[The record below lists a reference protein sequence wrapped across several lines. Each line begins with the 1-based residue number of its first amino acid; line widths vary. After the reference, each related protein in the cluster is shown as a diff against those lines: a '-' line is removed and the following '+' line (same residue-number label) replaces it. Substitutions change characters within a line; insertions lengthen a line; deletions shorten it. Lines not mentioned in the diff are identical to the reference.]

1 MKKTF
6 DLIIIISSLILLFSA
21 CGGGGGSGGNTD
33 NIPPTAPSNL
43 IAGTAASASISLSWN
58 ASTDNVGV
66 QGYRILRDGIF
77 LKFVTGTS
85 ASDSEV
91 IPGVQYC
98 YTVYA
103 YDAVNPSKSSN
114 QACAAALPDLTDSAP
129 PSVPTNLTVGGDASL
144 SISLSWDTSTDN
156 ISVRGY
162 KIYKNGV
169 YLKSVAGTS
178 TTDTGLNSNTEY
190 CYEVSAIDGGLN
202 ESAKSIQA
210 CTTTSWTITT
220 VDSQGD
226 VDYASIALDSSD
238 KVHLSYYNF
247 TYTGPL
253 QKVGDLKYASN
264 FSGEWVISTVDTGG
278 DVGAFSSI
286 AVDSANKVHISYE
299 DQINHHLKYA
309 TNSSGAWVANTIDNE
324 INTGLFNSLKI
335 DSADRAH
342 ISNYDSWSLKYAT
355 NATGTW
361 ITEIVEGG
369 VGWYTS
375 LGVDSSRKVHISY
388 YDFTNADLKYAT
400 NASGSWVTTTIDST
414 GDVGKFTSI
423 AMDSLGK
430 AHIGYYDFTNA
441 DLKYATNAS
450 GSWVTTTI
458 DSTGDVGQYTSIT
471 VDTANRV
478 HISYEDSLN
487 HALKYAT
494 NTSGVWKT
502 YTIDSAAWVE
512 GQTSLSVDSLGKM
525 HISYRGNADLRY
537 ATNQ

>member
-6 DLIIIISSLILLFSA
+6 DLTIIISSLILLFSA
-21 CGGGGGSGGNTD
+21 CGGGGGGGGNTD
-33 NIPPTAPSNL
+33 NIPPTTPSNL
-43 IAGTAASASISLSWN
+43 TAGAAASASISLSWN

-77 LKFVTGTS
+77 LQFVTGTS

-103 YDAVNPSKSSN
+103 YDGVNPSKASN
-114 QACAAALPDLTDSAP
+114 QTCAAAQPDLADSAP
-129 PSVPTNLTVGGDASL
+129 PSIPTNLTAGADASL
-144 SISLSWDTSTDN
+144 SISLSWNVSADN

-162 KIYKNGV
+162 KIYKNGI
-169 YLKSVAGTS
+169 YLKSVVGTS
-178 TTDTGLNSNTEY
+178 TTDTGLDSNTQY

-202 ESAKSIQA
+202 ESAKSIQV
-210 CTTTSWTITT
+210 CTTTSWIITT

-226 VDYASIALDSSD
+226 VDYSSIALDSSD
-238 KVHLSYYNF
+238 KVHLSYYDF

-253 QKVGDLKYASN
+253 QRVGDLKYASN
-264 FSGEWVISTVDTGG
+264 FSGQWVISTVDTGG

-286 AVDSANKVHISYE
+286 AVDSSNKVHISYE
-299 DQINHHLKYA
+299 DQTNFHLKYA
-309 TNSSGAWVANTIDNE
+309 TNASGTWVANTIDNVL
-324 INTGLFNSLKI
+324 NTGDFTSLKI
-335 DSADRAH
+335 DSTDRAH
-342 ISNYDSWSLKYAT
+342 ISYYNAGWGLKYAT

-361 ITEIVEGG
+361 VTTIIEGG

-388 YDFTNADLKYAT
+388 YDYTNADLKYATNASGSWVTTRYTSIAMDSLGKAHIGYYDYTNADLKYAT

-414 GDVGKFTSI
+414 GDVGR
-423 AMDSLGK
+423 
-430 AHIGYYDFTNA
+430 
-441 DLKYATNAS
+441 
-450 GSWVTTTI
+450 
-458 DSTGDVGQYTSIT
+458 YTSIT
-471 VDTANRV
+471 VDTANRA

-487 HALKYAT
+487 HVLKYAT

-502 YTIDSAAWVE
+502 YTIDSVAWVE
-512 GQTSLSVDSLGKM
+512 GQTSISVDSLGKA